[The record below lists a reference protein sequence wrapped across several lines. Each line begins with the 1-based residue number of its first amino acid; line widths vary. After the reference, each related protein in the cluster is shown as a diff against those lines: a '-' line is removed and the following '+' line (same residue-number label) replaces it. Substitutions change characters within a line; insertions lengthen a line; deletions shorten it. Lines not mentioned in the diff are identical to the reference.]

1 MSSQLFSPI
10 TLRGLTM
17 ENRVVVSPMCQY
29 SAEDGSATDWHLMHL
44 GHLALSGHG
53 LLIIEASGVEAR
65 GRITH
70 GDLGIYSDANEAA
83 LARVV
88 KFCRQHGK
96 AKIGIQLAHA
106 GRKASAQR
114 PWEGRGPLL
123 PEEDAWETIAPSP
136 LPGSGAGSGATTKSG
151 RTWPL
156 PRMMNRADMDAVRD
170 AFVTAARRSDRI
182 GIDLIELHMAHGYL
196 MHSFLSPV
204 SNQRND
210 EYGGGIENRMRFP
223 IEVFE
228 AVRAAWPSDKPLG
241 VRISASDWVDDGWKI
256 EDSVVFAREMQKRGC
271 DYVCASSGG
280 VSDQQQLALGP
291 GYQVPFA
298 ERIRAE
304 TGIPTM
310 AVGMIL
316 EPDYAESLVVDGK
329 ADMVALARGL
339 LYDPRWPW
347 HAAEALGVGDVPS
360 YPVQYERSRPSKW
373 PQAFRHL
380 KAAE

>member
-1 MSSQLFSPI
+1 MNSQLFSPI

-29 SAEDGSATDWHLMHL
+29 SAENGSATDWHLMHL

-83 LARVV
+83 LARVIG
-88 KFCRQHGK
+88 FCREHGR

-123 PEEDAWETIAPSP
+123 PEEGAWETIAPSP

-156 PRMMNRADMDAVRD
+156 PRMMNRADMDDVRD
-170 AFVTAARRSDRI
+170 AFVTAAQRSDRI

-210 EYGGGIENRMRFP
+210 DYGGGIENRMRFP

-228 AVRAAWPSDKPLG
+228 AVRAVWPDGKPLG
-241 VRISASDWVDDGWKI
+241 VRISASDWVDDGWNI
-256 EDSVVFAREMQKRGC
+256 EDSVVFAREMKTRGC
-271 DYVCASSGG
+271 DYICASSGG
-280 VSDQQQLALGP
+280 VSDNQQLALGP

-304 TGIPTM
+304 TGIPAM

-347 HAAEALGVGDVPS
+347 HAAEALGVGDAPF
-360 YPVQYERSRPSKW
+360 YPPQYARSRPSKW

>member
-1 MSSQLFSPI
+1 MSKLFSPI
-10 TLRGLTM
+10 SLRGLTM
-17 ENRVVVSPMCQY
+17 ENRIVVSPMCQY

-44 GHLALSGHG
+44 GNLALSGPG
-53 LLIIEASGVEAR
+53 LLIIEATGVEAR
-65 GRITH
+65 GRITK
-70 GDLGIYSDANEAA
+70 GCLGLYSDANEAA
-83 LARVV
+83 LARVIG
-88 KFCRQHGK
+88 FCRRHGK
-96 AKIGIQLAHA
+96 ATIGIQLAHA

-114 PWEGRGPLL
+114 PWEGRGPLTL
-123 PEEDAWETIAPSP
+123 EEGAWEAVAPSP
-136 LPGSGAGSGATTKSG
+136 LSGSSAGSGATTVQG
-151 RTWPL
+151 RAWPT
-156 PRMMNRADMDAVRD
+156 PRMLDRAEMDKVRD
-170 AFVTAARRSDRI
+170 AFVAAAQRSDRL

-196 MHSFLSPV
+196 LHSFLSPV

-210 EYGGGIENRMRFP
+210 DYGGGIENRMRFP

-228 AVRAAWPSDKPLG
+228 AVRAVWPDEKPLG
-241 VRISASDWVDDGWKI
+241 VRISASDWVEGGWSI
-256 EDSVVFAREMQKRGC
+256 ADSVVFAREMKARGC
-271 DYVCASSGG
+271 DYICASSGG
-280 VSDQQQLALGP
+280 VSEKQKLELGP

-304 TGIPTM
+304 SGITTM

-347 HAAEALGVGDVPS
+347 HAAETLGAEAS
-360 YPVQYERSRPSKW
+360 YPIQYDRSRPAKW
-373 PQAFRHL
+373 PQAFQTA

>member
-1 MSSQLFSPI
+1 MSSQLYSPI
-10 TLRGLTM
+10 TLRGLSLD
-17 ENRVVVSPMCQY
+17 NRVVVSPMCQY
-29 SAEDGSATDWHLMHL
+29 SAEEGSATDWHLMHL
-44 GHLALSGHG
+44 GQLAISGPG
-53 LLIIEASGVEAR
+53 LLIIEATGVEAR

-70 GDLGIYSDANEAA
+70 GCLGLYSDANEAA
-83 LARVV
+83 LARVIG
-88 KFCRQHGK
+88 FCRAHGK

-123 PEEDAWETIAPSP
+123 PEEGAWEAIAPSP
-136 LPGSGAGSGATTKSG
+136 LSGSSVGSGTTTKQS
-151 RTWPL
+151 RAWPP
-156 PRMMNRADMDAVRD
+156 PRMMDRADMDTVRD
-170 AFVTAARRSDRI
+170 AFVAAAERSERL

-196 MHSFLSPV
+196 MHAFLSPI
-204 SNQRND
+204 SNRRND
-210 EYGGGIENRMRFP
+210 DYGGSRGNRMRFP
-223 IEVFE
+223 LEIFD
-228 AVRAAWPSDKPLG
+228 AVRKVWPKDKPLG
-241 VRISASDWVDDGWKI
+241 VRISASDWVEGGWDVA
-256 EDSVVFAREMQKRGC
+256 DSIALAAELKRHGC

-280 VSDQQQLALGP
+280 VSEQQKLALGP

-298 ERIRAE
+298 ERIRRD

-316 EPDYAESLVVDGK
+316 EPDYAESIVADGK

-347 HAAEALGVGDVPS
+347 HAAEALGVGDAPS
-360 YPVQYERSRPSKW
+360 YPVQYERSRPAKW
-373 PQAFRHL
+373 PEAFRPA

>member
-1 MSSQLFSPI
+1 MSKLFSPI
-10 TLRGLTM
+10 SLRGLTM
-17 ENRVVVSPMCQY
+17 ENRIVVSPMCQY

-44 GHLALSGHG
+44 GNLALSGPG
-53 LLIIEASGVEAR
+53 LLIIEATGVEAR
-65 GRITH
+65 GRITK
-70 GDLGIYSDANEAA
+70 GCLGLYSDANEAA
-83 LARVV
+83 LARVIG
-88 KFCRQHGK
+88 FCRRHGK
-96 AKIGIQLAHA
+96 ATIGIQLAHA

-114 PWEGRGPLL
+114 PWEGRGPLTL
-123 PEEDAWETIAPSP
+123 EEGAWEAVAPSP
-136 LPGSGAGSGATTKSG
+136 LSGSSAGSGATTVQG
-151 RTWPL
+151 RVWPT
-156 PRMMNRADMDAVRD
+156 PRMLDRAEMDKVLD
-170 AFVTAARRSDRI
+170 AFVAAAQRSDRL

-196 MHSFLSPV
+196 LHSFLSPV

-210 EYGGGIENRMRFP
+210 DYGGGIANRMRFP

-228 AVRAAWPSDKPLG
+228 AVRAVWPAEKPLG
-241 VRISASDWVDDGWKI
+241 VRISASDWVEGGWSI
-256 EDSVVFAREMQKRGC
+256 ADSVVFAREMKARGC
-271 DYVCASSGG
+271 DYICASSGG
-280 VSDQQQLALGP
+280 VSEKQKLELGP

-304 TGIPTM
+304 SGITTM

-347 HAAEALGVGDVPS
+347 HAAETLGAEAS
-360 YPVQYERSRPSKW
+360 YPIQYDRSRPAKW
-373 PQAFRHL
+373 PQAFQTA

>member
-1 MSSQLFSPI
+1 MNSQLFSPI

-29 SAEDGSATDWHLMHL
+29 SAENGSATDWHLMHL

-83 LARVV
+83 LARVIG
-88 KFCRQHGK
+88 FCRQHGR

-114 PWEGRGPLL
+114 PSEGRGPLL
-123 PEEDAWETIAPSP
+123 PEEGACETIAPSP
-136 LPGSGAGSGATTKSG
+136 LPGSGAGSGATTESG

-156 PRMMNRADMDAVRD
+156 PRMMNRADMDDVRD
-170 AFVTAARRSDRI
+170 AFMTAAQRSDRI

-210 EYGGGIENRMRFP
+210 EYGGSIENRMRFP

-228 AVRAAWPSDKPLG
+228 AVRAVWPADKPLG
-241 VRISASDWVDDGWKI
+241 VRISASDWVDDGWNI
-256 EDSVVFAREMQKRGC
+256 ENSVVFAREMKTRGC
-271 DYVCASSGG
+271 DYICASSGG
-280 VSDQQQLALGP
+280 VSDQQKLALGP

-347 HAAEALGVGDVPS
+347 HAAEALGVGDAPF

>member
-29 SAEDGSATDWHLMHL
+29 SAEEGSATDWHLMHL
-44 GHLALSGHG
+44 GNLALSGPG
-53 LLIIEASGVEAR
+53 LVIIEATGVEAR

-70 GDLGIYSDANEAA
+70 GCLGLYSDANEEA
-83 LARVV
+83 LARVLA
-88 KFCRQHGK
+88 FCREHGE

-123 PEEDAWETIAPSP
+123 PEEGAWEAVAPSP
-136 LPGSGAGSGATTKSG
+136 ISGSSAGSGATTRQS
-151 RTWPL
+151 REWPAPKML
-156 PRMMNRADMDAVRD
+156 DRAGMDEVRD
-170 AFVTAARRSDRI
+170 AFVAAAQRSDRL
-182 GIDLIELHMAHGYL
+182 GIELIEIHMAHGYL
-196 MHSFLSPV
+196 MHSVLSPL

-210 EYGGGIENRMRFP
+210 DYGGSIENRMRFP

-228 AVRAAWPSDKPLG
+228 AVRAAWPEDKPLG
-241 VRISASDWVDDGWKI
+241 VRISASDWVDDGWSI
-256 EDSVVFAREMQKRGC
+256 EDSVVFAAEMKKRGC
-271 DYVCASSGG
+271 DFLVASSGG
-280 VSDQQQLALGP
+280 VSDQQKLELGP

-298 ERIRAE
+298 ERIRQE
-304 TGIPTM
+304 TGITTM

-316 EPDYAESLVVDGK
+316 EPDYAESIVADGK

-339 LYDPRWPW
+339 LYDPRWAW
-347 HAAEALGVGDVPS
+347 HAAEALGVGDAPS
-360 YPVQYERSRPSKW
+360 YPLQYARSRPSKW
-373 PQAFRHL
+373 PQAFQHL